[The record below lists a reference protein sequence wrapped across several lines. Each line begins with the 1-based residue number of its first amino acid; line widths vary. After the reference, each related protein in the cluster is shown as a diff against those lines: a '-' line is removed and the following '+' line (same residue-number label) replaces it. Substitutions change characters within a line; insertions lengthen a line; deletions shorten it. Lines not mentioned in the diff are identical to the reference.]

1 MDSFWI
7 KQVWLLMKKDGCVWG
22 MTVLME
28 KLSHLFL
35 ASQEQVIGT
44 NAVKARIDKSQE
56 MSGKVDKTFNHVY

>member
-1 MDSFWI
+1 
-7 KQVWLLMKKDGCVWG
+7 
-22 MTVLME
+22 ME